1 MLSTLGDLTS
11 GMAAAGLL
19 LLAGAVGC
27 GSAESVTPAPGADGP
42 AAVPAGEIRFTDR
55 AREAGLDFE
64 HFNGMSGEYYFS
76 EMMGPGAALFD
87 MDDDGDLDA
96 YLVQGR
102 MLGEGRTLA
111 DALMPPAPG
120 VPLPLTDRLYRN
132 DLEVHADGA
141 RTLRFTDVTTGSG
154 LDVGSYGMGVAAGD
168 FDNDGRVD
176 LYRTRNGANQL
187 FRNNGDGTFTDV
199 TGRSGTGDESWGV
212 SASFVDVDGDGWLDL
227 YVGNYVEY
235 DLEAGTPCFTLT
247 GERDYCA
254 PKSYLPSPDRLYRN
268 NGDGTFDDVTAASGI
283 GSRHGPALGVLT
295 ADFDADGWMDIY
307 VANDGEPNQLWINGR
322 DGTFEDRALLAGV
335 AVDLAGDVEASMGVD
350 AGDFDADGDDDLFM
364 THVSAETNTLYVNG
378 GAGFFEDR
386 SAMTGLGA
394 PSLPYTGFGT
404 AWVDFDND
412 GWLDLLAVNGD
423 VQAIEGL
430 VRAGDP
436 FPLHQPNQVFR
447 NRGGEAFDDVTAGA
461 GAVFELSDVG
471 RGAAFGDVDNDG
483 DVDVLVANNN
493 GPARLLVNDT
503 GQRRRWVGLRLI
515 DGRGRDALGARV
527 GVSRE
532 SGPVLWRR
540 ARADG
545 SYASASDPR
554 VVVGLGTAESVTGV
568 RVEWPGGRVEDWDDV
583 PVDGWTTLT
592 EGTGRPAGA
601 ERE

>member
-1 MLSTLGDLTS
+1 MLSTVGDLRA
-11 GMAAAGLL
+11 GMAATGLL
-19 LLAGAVGC
+19 ILAGAAGC
-27 GSAESVTPAPGADGP
+27 GSAESVSPGPAADGP
-42 AAVPAGEIRFTDR
+42 AAVPTGDIRFTDR
-55 AREAGLDFE
+55 AREVGLDFE

-96 YLVQGR
+96 YLVQGQ
-102 MLGEGRTLA
+102 MLGAGRTLD
-111 DALMPPAPG
+111 DALTPPPPG

-141 RTLRFTDVTTGSG
+141 RTLRFTDVTAGSG
-154 LDVGSYGMGVAAGD
+154 LDVRNYGMGVAAGD

-176 LYRTRNGANQL
+176 LYRTRIGANQL

-199 TGRSGTGDESWGV
+199 TGRSGTGDEAWGV
-212 SASFVDVDGDGWLDL
+212 SASFVDVDRDGWLDL

-235 DLEAGTPCFTLT
+235 DLEAETPCFTVA

-254 PKSYLPSPDRLYRN
+254 PKSYPPVPDRLYRN

-283 GSRHGPALGVLT
+283 GSRYGPALGVLT

-307 VANDGEPNQLWINGR
+307 VANDGEPNQLWINGH

-386 SAMTGLGA
+386 SAMTGVGA

-461 GAVFELSDVG
+461 GAVFELSEVG

-540 ARADG
+540 YRADG

-554 VVVGLGTAESVTGV
+554 VVVGLGTAESVTRV
-568 RVEWPGGRVEDWDDV
+568 RVEWPGGRVEDWEDV

>member
-1 MLSTLGDLTS
+1 MLSRVGDVRS
-11 GMAAAGLL
+11 GMAAAGLWV
-19 LLAGAVGC
+19 LAGAAGC
-27 GSAESVTPAPGADGP
+27 GPAESVSPGSGADDP
-42 AAVPAGEIRFTDR
+42 ATAPAGEIRFTDR
-55 AREAGLDFE
+55 AREVGLDFE

-96 YLVQGR
+96 YLVQGQ
-102 MLGEGRTLA
+102 MLGAGRTLA
-111 DALMPPAPG
+111 DSLTPPAPD

-141 RTLRFTDVTTGSG
+141 RTLRFTDVTAGSG
-154 LDVGSYGMGVAAGD
+154 LDVGTYGMGVAAGD

-176 LYRTRNGANQL
+176 LYRTRIGANQL

-199 TGRSGTGDESWGV
+199 TEPSGTGDEAWGV

-235 DLEAGTPCFTLT
+235 DLETGTPCFTVA

-254 PKSYLPSPDRLYRN
+254 PKSYPPVPDRLYRN
-268 NGDGTFDDVTAASGI
+268 NGDGTFTDVTTASGV
-283 GSRHGPALGVLT
+283 GSRYGPALGVLT

-335 AVDLAGDVEASMGVD
+335 AVDVGGDVEASMGVD

-386 SAMTGLGA
+386 SAMTGVGA

-412 GWLDLLAVNGD
+412 GWLDLLVVNGD

-461 GAVFELSDVG
+461 GAVFELSEVG

-493 GPARLLVNDT
+493 GPVRLLVNDT
-503 GQRRRWVGLRLI
+503 GHRTRWVGLRLI

-545 SYASASDPR
+545 SYASANDPR
-554 VVVGLGTAESVTGV
+554 VVVGLGTADAVTRV
-568 RVEWPGGRVEDWDDV
+568 RVEWPGGRVEDWEDV